1 MNTNNNT
8 ASTNSNYNMNTLPHN
23 RPEHVVNLIT
33 PQNTMSNQTNT
44 QFNDTIVVE
53 LTETDISTTLN
64 DEETSASSYEE
75 ANTCPPHQAHNI
87 EVIVTGNANIE
98 IVSRRI
104 MLPED
109 NEETYI
115 DEDPHAVSSTDL
127 ESAKDNEDTNTDEN
141 AMDQH
146 SVRVGE
152 PNFDELEAIR
162 LDSHIRSQLC
172 IDRSLPKAI
181 QNRILNH
188 HTFTSLIDNLT
199 SEWNSF
205 NQHLTLATTARKSEK
220 TRIHY
225 SAQKSGRKGNSIASR
240 LRSQF
245 GISDELCPN
254 FVLSTGNGRKPPPK
268 KEISASHDVVKATI
282 DTSSIC
288 GPFDE
293 ELITAVGLSLSGK
306 KKKEFDAN
314 ISKCIN
320 RQNHIKSMVEQSITN
335 KSVVKKLKSVEKIT
349 ELKRKQNQHIAA
361 IRKKTDISSDV
372 LPNAIVGHGN
382 NLPSRKKELKDI
394 GWVST
399 IQTDGYD
406 DEDVYI
412 QHSSR
417 RRNCYGCVGQTLNT
431 MNLALNSAKLDH
443 MTVATKFGSNKKFT
457 DSQPDVVLIQCFGQ
471 NPCTEKGKCG
481 SPCGVYFCATDPML
495 LARIEDEESA
505 EECER
510 WLNIVESKRIALL
523 RIKYGPEVFAFC
535 PNHDCSMNQ
544 SGFLVQAAVDFKNGI
559 GTEPQ
564 KHITCQ
570 KCATSWC
577 SCCSMS
583 PYHERKIC
591 PGVAYIKGTV
601 EMKLTGADLNQF
613 LKENKACPG
622 CNTLTHK
629 FEACDHMTCKPCSTH
644 WCWRCNG
651 KRDPSNPYVH
661 TCPAGVD
668 YDTGR
673 DPHDRDR
680 H

>member
-8 ASTNSNYNMNTLPHN
+8 ASANGNYNTNTLPNN

-33 PQNTMSNQTNT
+33 PQNTMSNPTNT

-53 LTETDISTTLN
+53 LAETYVSITL
-64 DEETSASSYEE
+64 DEEASDSSS
-75 ANTCPPHQAHNI
+75 HQVHNV
-87 EVIVTGNANIE
+87 EVFIAGNENVE

-104 MLPED
+104 VLQED
-109 NEETYI
+109 NEETHT

-162 LDSHIRSQLC
+162 SDSHIRSQFC
-172 IDRSLPKAI
+172 IDRSLPKVI
-181 QNRILNH
+181 QNRISH
-188 HTFTSLIDNLT
+188 YHIFTSLIGNLT

-205 NQHLTLATTARKSEK
+205 KQHLTLATTARKSEK

-225 SAQKSGRKGNSIASR
+225 SAQKSGRKGNSIATK

-245 GISDELCPN
+245 GIPDEVCPN
-254 FVLSTGNGRKPPPK
+254 FVLSTGNGRKPPQK

-282 DTSSIC
+282 DTPSMC
-288 GPFDE
+288 GLFDE

-306 KKKEFDAN
+306 KKKEFDDN
-314 ISKCIN
+314 IGKCID
-320 RQNHIKSMVEQSITN
+320 RQNHIKSMMEQSIRK
-335 KSVVKKLKSVEKIT
+335 KSVVGKLKSVEKIT
-349 ELKRKQNQHIAA
+349 ELKRKQNQLIAA

-382 NLPSRKKELKDI
+382 NLPSRKKELKEI

-457 DSQPDVVLIQCFGQ
+457 NYQPDVVLIQCFGQ
-471 NPCTEKGKCG
+471 NPCTEKGICG
-481 SPCGVYFCATDPML
+481 SPCGVYFSATDPML
-495 LARIEDEESA
+495 LDRIEEEESA
-505 EECER
+505 EERER

-544 SGFLVQAAVDFKNGI
+544 SGFLVQAAVDFKNNI
-559 GTEPQ
+559 GPEPQ

-570 KCATSWC
+570 ECATSWC
-577 SCCSMS
+577 SSCSMS

-591 PGVAYIKGTV
+591 PGVAYTKGTV
-601 EMKLTGADLNQF
+601 EMKLTGADLDQF
-613 LKENKACPG
+613 LRENKACPG

-629 FEACDHMTCKPCSTH
+629 FEACDHMTCRPCSTH

-661 TCPAGVD
+661 TCPTDVD